1 MSVSEIRDRH
11 SSLTIAPGFHGAC
24 HWAGHFGPDPLVH
37 PGYELPPWMEETSL
51 PVEHHEF
58 AAAPDEQRRRQ
69 AIGPGGEFGRQRAQP
84 RYIGPVARAGDQ
96 ERALCRRGGADTM
109 M

>member
-1 MSVSEIRDRH
+1 M
-11 SSLTIAPGFHGAC
+11 
-24 HWAGHFGPDPLVH
+24 VH